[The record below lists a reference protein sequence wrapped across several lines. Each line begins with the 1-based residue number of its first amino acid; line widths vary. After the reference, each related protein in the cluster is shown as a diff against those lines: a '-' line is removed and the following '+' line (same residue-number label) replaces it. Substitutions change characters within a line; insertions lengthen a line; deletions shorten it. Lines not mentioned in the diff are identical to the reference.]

1 MYENEIITGSL
12 NGEVWKAIPGYNGYL
27 VSNEGRIYSQKRN
40 LIMRIDHSNRYDII
54 QFTIEGKPKNCKVAR
69 LTASAFCVKTEE
81 QTEVHHKD
89 RNRRNNRANNLMW
102 VTPHQHKAI
111 HRELKKEL
119 KANKDR
125 AKAGDTK

>member
-1 MYENEIITGSL
+1 MFENEIITGSL

-27 VSNEGRIYSQKRN
+27 ASTEGRIYSQKRN
-40 LIMRIDHSNRYDII
+40 LIRRIDHYNKYDRV
-54 QFTIEGKPKNCKVAR
+54 QVYTTEGKKNKKVSHLVA
-69 LTASAFCVKTEE
+69 LTFCPKTEE
-81 QTEVHHKD
+81 QTEVHHRD
-89 RNRRNNRANNLMW
+89 VNRNNNRPNNLQW